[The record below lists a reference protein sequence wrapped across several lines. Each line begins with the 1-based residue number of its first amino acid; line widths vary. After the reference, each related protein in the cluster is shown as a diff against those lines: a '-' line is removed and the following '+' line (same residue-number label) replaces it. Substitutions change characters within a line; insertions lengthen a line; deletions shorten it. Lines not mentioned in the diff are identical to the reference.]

1 MLFCVLGVGVM
12 TNAYSKLFWNG
23 GDYYEIHQNRY
34 SRGYREDQHRVT
46 KMLKL
51 YPRLRQLAGQSGKA
65 KKEVLDKMDG
75 SQFSELCAEIVR
87 AVYSDTA
94 W

>member
-1 MLFCVLGVGVM
+1 M
-12 TNAYSKLFWNG
+12 TNAHSKLFYNG
-23 GDYYEIHQNRY
+23 GDYYELHPSRY
-34 SRGYREDQHRVT
+34 SRSAREDAHRIT
-46 KMLKL
+46 RMLKL